1 MEGVGSRLSRTSSRY
16 SGPAATAVFSGRVRK
31 WKKKWIRVSTSSVGV
46 FRASKSNG
54 RNNNSGNSPHH
65 LLLHKWTPLPSATA
79 TASDANGSG
88 DTEEPPKRRF
98 RYAPVAMLEYREK
111 VATKESEI
119 EALAEETDDFDTE
132 SPLPRAVELDM
143 NVTDTDQTMKAKTT
157 GLLNLGL
164 CLNSEGTEE
173 E

>member
-31 WKKKWIRVSTSSVGV
+31 WKKKWVRVSTSSVGV

-54 RNNNSGNSPHH
+54 RNNSNNSNSPHH
-65 LLLHKWTPLPSATA
+65 LLLHKWTPLTSATV

-88 DTEEPPKRRF
+88 ETEEPPKRRF
-98 RYAPVAMLEYREK
+98 RYAPIAMLEHREK
-111 VATKESEI
+111 VISKDSEI
-119 EALAEETDDFDTE
+119 EETEEFDTE
-132 SPLPRAVELDM
+132 SPLPKAVELDM
-143 NVTDTDQTMKAKTT
+143 NLTDSDQTKEAKT
-157 GLLNLGL
+157 GNLNLGL

-173 E
+173 